1 MPPASPA
8 PSKKVMPRS
17 TAPRISRIASGLVPP
32 FVSPKR
38 PLLPPPSPMTL
49 ETSPDWPRAT
59 YSMGNPHAFAI
70 IAQALEEPPPRCEF
84 SRMASLPNRPKG
96 RSIKNLRMVWGF
108 ASRYR
113 GHLAVAALALAIAA
127 GATVSIP
134 WGFKFVIDKGF
145 GPGAGNPH
153 TIAPWFERLLG
164 VVAVLALATATR
176 YYFVSWI
183 GERTVADIRLAVH
196 RNLLRLSP
204 GFFEENRP
212 AEITSRI
219 TVDTTIIEQVVG
231 TTVSVALRNT
241 VMGLACVGILFALAP
256 KLAAMMLLG
265 VPLVVAPI
273 IFLGRK
279 VRQVS
284 TRSQDRIADVGTVTS
299 EVLGAMK
306 ILQAFNQ
313 EGREASRFGQAV
325 ERVFA
330 TAKKRMLLRAIMTAI
345 VIFMIFGAITMVIWQ
360 GAIDVAAGRITGGT
374 IAAFVLYGGLL
385 AGAFGNLSEVYC
397 DLLRAAGASER
408 LSELLEAQPDIHAPA
423 NPAKLPE
430 PARGEL
436 AFEQDTFHYPTRPET
451 SALDGFDLVVRA
463 RERLAVVGPSGA
475 GKTTLFQLAERF
487 YDPQAGRI
495 LIDGV
500 DLRDA
505 DPADVRQRIAMVPQ
519 ETVMFAA
526 SARDNLRYGNWGAT
540 EEQLWQAAR
549 DANAEDFLRALPQ
562 GLDTFMGEGGARL
575 SGGQRQRIA
584 IARALLRDAPLLL
597 LDEATS
603 ALDAESERLVQD
615 ALDRLMAD
623 RTTIVIAHRLATVRA
638 ADRIVVMDAG
648 RIVEEGTHASLNARG
663 GLYARLA
670 RLQFEDRAA

>member
-1 MPPASPA
+1 MS
-8 PSKKVMPRS
+8 VN
-17 TAPRISRIASGLVPP
+17 
-32 FVSPKR
+32 
-38 PLLPPPSPMTL
+38 
-49 ETSPDWPRAT
+49 PD
-59 YSMGNPHAFAI
+59 S
-70 IAQALEEPPPRCEF
+70 
-84 SRMASLPNRPKG
+84 RPKG
-96 RSIKNLRMVWGF
+96 RSLKNLRMVGGF
-108 ASRYR
+108 ALNYPT
-113 GHLAVAALALAIAA
+113 HIAVAALALLFAA
-127 GATVSIP
+127 AATSGVP
-134 WGFKFVIDKGF
+134 YAFKLIIDKGF
-145 GPGAGNPH
+145 ASGAA
-153 TIAPWFERLLG
+153 TTRDIARWFEYLLIL
-164 VVAVLALATATR
+164 VAVMSLATAVR
-176 YYFVSWI
+176 FYFVSWL

-231 TTVSVALRNT
+231 TTVSVALRNL
-241 VMGLACVGILFALAP
+241 VMGAACIVILFALSA
-256 KLAAMMLLG
+256 KLAGLLLLG
-265 VPLVVAPI
+265 VPLVVGPI
-273 IFLGRK
+273 IVLGRK
-279 VRQVS
+279 VRDVS
-284 TRSQDRIADVGTVTS
+284 TRSQDRIADVGAVTS

-306 ILQAFNQ
+306 IVQAFNQ
-313 EGREASRFGQAV
+313 QGRETSRFMAAV

-330 TAKKRMLLRAIMTAI
+330 TAKRRIMLRALMTAI
-345 VIFMIFGAITMVIWQ
+345 VIFLMFGAIILIIWQ
-360 GAIDVAAGRITGGT
+360 GAIDVAAGRMSGGT

-385 AGAFGNLSEVYC
+385 AGAFGALSEVYG
-397 DLLRAAGASER
+397 DLLRASGASER
-408 LSELLEAQPDIHAPA
+408 LGELLDAEPDIRAPAQPTA
-423 NPAKLPE
+423 LPE

-436 AFEQDTFHYPTRPET
+436 AFENVTFHYPTRRDT
-451 SALDGFDLVVRA
+451 SALNAFTLAVKP

-475 GKTTLFQLAERF
+475 GKTTIFQLAERF
-487 YDPQAGRI
+487 YDPQSGRV
-495 LIDGV
+495 LLDGV
-500 DLRDA
+500 DLKSA
-505 DPADVRQRIAMVPQ
+505 DPADVRERIAMVPQ
-519 ETVMFAA
+519 DTVMFAA
-526 SARDNLRYGNWGAT
+526 SARDNLRYGNWEAD
-540 EEQLWQAAR
+540 EDALWQAAR
-549 DANAEDFLRALPQ
+549 DANAEDFLRALPE

-638 ADRIVVMDAG
+638 ADRIVVMDDG